1 MDDKPLQT
9 NLRYYGISP
18 WEIEVLYG
26 LLNDKFTV
34 VQEETEY
41 EEIYTRIP
49 EAPQGQGED
58 DQNLVSALIITIPVQ
73 FSEEFFKWFGFKR
86 WEKIKSIIK
95 EMKRRRG
102 NRKAIRV
109 EILFQTEEWNK
120 IHTDTRSKQN
130 GEGPILS
137 DNDERLPDY
146 PNVKFAIDSSENHIF
161 NSAIEKIDV
170 MVELLPYHL
179 NHSKMKE
186 FCKKPME
193 VRYEYDIEF
202 SKWYVGYVLTLDGG
216 RGFTIDHLR
225 G

>member
-1 MDDKPLQT
+1 MDDKPQPVS
-9 NLRYYGISP
+9 LRYYGISP
-18 WEIEVLYG
+18 WEIEVVY
-26 LLNDKFTV
+26 NIFNERFEV
-34 VQEETEY
+34 IQEETDKNEY
-41 EEIYTRIP
+41 FTKLGWNTDNEF
-49 EAPQGQGED
+49 
-58 DQNLVSALIITIPVQ
+58 VSALTITIPLP
-73 FSEEFFKWFGFKR
+73 FSEEFFKWFGFKP
-86 WEKIKSIIK
+86 WEKVKSIIK

-102 NRKAIRV
+102 NGKAIRV

-120 IHTDTRSKQN
+120 IHTVARSKQN